1 MGHLIINDTLKQQTT
16 ARKFTRH
23 NLFDTNRHTQVKRC
37 GCFFHKRKNWLHKNV
52 LCWRKYKL
60 IFAALYIL
68 QIKISERKLPLI
80 RSKMFIPFDHK
91 QYVWVD
97 KRQLWSKVFR
107 HNFFHR
113 NQYLKYQ
120 AFSKAWDISNSERHL
135 SASPRAESKLIISQ
149 SEFSIFLFV
158 RMTLKWL
165 IWRNIPSP
173 TPSPLLIFE
182 RRPPPWYK
190 FLSFPSL
197 RQNYACSAG

>member
-107 HNFFHR
+107 HNFFHKK
-113 NQYLKYQ
+113 QYLKYQ
-120 AFSKAWDISNSERHL
+120 AFSKARDIKFRKTLKCFPESGIETDNFTIRVLHL
-135 SASPRAESKLIISQ
+135 SLCQNDAQ
-149 SEFSIFLFV
+149 
-158 RMTLKWL
+158 MTHM
-165 IWRNIPSP
+165 
-173 TPSPLLIFE
+173 
-182 RRPPPWYK
+182 
-190 FLSFPSL
+190 
-197 RQNYACSAG
+197 A